1 MEILKSAIV
10 KILLNVGWT
19 ATIQAIMIMHV
30 FLFFTFKKKH
40 FIMIETLKE
49 IPLVGMLM
57 YPGIMS
63 TLNDPTIA
71 MILGAYN
78 ISLKM
83 IHSYSDYSGCYNNN
97 MDRYW
102 CNIWIHND
110 YIHL

>member
-1 MEILKSAIV
+1 
-10 KILLNVGWT
+10 
-19 ATIQAIMIMHV
+19 
-30 FLFFTFKKKH
+30 
-40 FIMIETLKE
+40 MIETLKE

-97 MDRYW
+97 MDRYS

-110 YIHL
+110 YIHLYSISYILSEGR

>member
-1 MEILKSAIV
+1 MDTMEIYGNSQERNCENSSECGMNSNNSSNHDYAC
-10 KILLNVGWT
+10 
-19 ATIQAIMIMHV
+19 V
-30 FLFFTFKKKH
+30 FVFHIKKKH

-102 CNIWIHND
+102 CNI
-110 YIHL
+110 